1 MTAVVMQHQL
11 QSSGIYND
19 LLAYFP
25 ALNRWGETDRDRRQ
39 MFLNFDAFRIQNSAS
54 FQEV

>member
-11 QSSGIYND
+11 QSSEIYND

-39 MFLNFDAFRIQNSAS
+39 MFLNFDAFKI
-54 FQEV
+54 